1 MADDQKPFHNPFG
14 ALAALKASMPATPE
28 ATPGLKPRGS
38 TDSPQESSVEPQ
50 QSVQPIQSVEPQQ
63 SSAEP
68 GQSALEPRTFRS
80 GVLPKGPAR
89 AVVRMERAGRGG
101 KEVTVV
107 EHLGLRPSELEKW
120 LKDLKA
126 GLGCGGV
133 VEGETLVLQG
143 NHRER
148 LVKLLAARGVKKV
161 TIGS

>member
-1 MADDQKPFHNPFG
+1 
-14 ALAALKASMPATPE
+14 
-28 ATPGLKPRGS
+28 
-38 TDSPQESSVEPQ
+38 
-50 QSVQPIQSVEPQQ
+50 
-63 SSAEP
+63 
-68 GQSALEPRTFRS
+68 
-80 GVLPKGPAR
+80 
-89 AVVRMERAGRGG
+89 MERAGRGG

-143 NHRER
+143 SHRER

>member
-1 MADDQKPFHNPFG
+1 MAGLEGYLPGPDCVKTGSTRHKLVVMADDPKPFHNPFG
-14 ALAALKASMPATPE
+14 ALAALKASMPAAPE
-28 ATPGLKPRGS
+28 R
-38 TDSPQESSVEPQ
+38 
-50 QSVQPIQSVEPQQ
+50 

-68 GQSALEPRTFRS
+68 RTFGS
-80 GVLPKGPAR
+80 GVSPKGPAR

-120 LKDLKA
+120 LKEMKA

-148 LVKLLAARGVKKV
+148 LVKLLTARGVKKV

>member
-1 MADDQKPFHNPFG
+1 MADEQKPFHNPFG

-28 ATPGLKPRGS
+28 KTPGLKPLES
-38 TDSPQESSVEPQ
+38 TDSRSQ
-50 QSVQPIQSVEPQQ
+50 Q
-63 SSAEP
+63 AAGEP
-68 GQSALEPRTFRS
+68 GQLPVEPRTLRS

-107 EHLGLRPSELEKW
+107 EHLGLRPNELEKW

-148 LVKLLAARGVKKV
+148 LVKLLTARGVKKV
-161 TIGS
+161 TLGA